1 MGWKVLILLVCNK
14 FNKSIQKCDFGYQI
28 TNAVYSTMF
37 RFCKAFSANK
47 FFSSVLNAI
56 QKSRCIKI
64 KQILKINMFVC
75 VSYKHKKLT
84 NFLKKYFLFVELK
97 YRYWAWW

>member
-37 RFCKAFSANK
+37 RFCKAFSANI
-47 FFSSVLNAI
+47 FLSSVLNAI

-64 KQILKINMFVC
+64 KQILKIKMFVC
-75 VSYKHKKLT
+75 VSYKHKKVEH
-84 NFLKKYFLFVELK
+84 LKKIFLICK
-97 YRYWAWW
+97 IKI